1 MERNNPGSYDPF
13 ADYSQRP
20 DSQLTP
26 TGPKQALYP
35 QQTYPVSEP
44 PVDPDKEKP
53 TFEKQVSGLDTFLV
67 FITFALSMVIGGLV
81 VVFMAIYFGAD
92 GAGWA
97 LPVVGLIQIAMV
109 VGILKIR
116 KYRWSDLGFVRPKTG
131 WHMAWQIPG
140 TWIAVLMVGASL
152 GSLFLSEPEAD
163 TGQAIRDTAAIG
175 PVMMFGV
182 ILLAVFILPLVE
194 EIVFRRFLYSW
205 LEMRLGKKFGMNVG
219 VAAAVVISGVL
230 FGLMHVVPAAVVM
243 IGCLG
248 IAMAVLLRINRSMW
262 APMALHMLNNAVATA
277 VALSM
282 L

>member
-1 MERNNPGSYDPF
+1 MERNTPGSYEPF
-13 ADYSQRP
+13 AGHPQRP
-20 DSQLTP
+20 DPQLTP
-26 TGPKQALYP
+26 TGPQQALYP

-44 PVDPDKEKP
+44 PVDPDTDKP
-53 TFEKQVSGLDTFLV
+53 TFERPVSGLDTFLV
-67 FITFALSMVIGGLV
+67 FITFALSMAIGGLA

-92 GAGWA
+92 GAGWV

-109 VGILKIR
+109 AGILKIR

-131 WHMAWQIPG
+131 WHMVWQIPG
-140 TWIAVLMVGASL
+140 TWIVVLMVGASL
-152 GSLFLSEPEAD
+152 GSLFLSEPDAD
-163 TGQAIRDTAAIG
+163 TSQAIRDTAAIG

-194 EIVFRRFLYSW
+194 EIVFRRFLYAW
-205 LEMRLGKKFGMNVG
+205 LEMRFGKKFGMGVG
-219 VAAAVVISGVL
+219 VAAAVIISGVL

-243 IGCLG
+243 ISCLG
-248 IAMAVLLRINRSMW
+248 IAMAILLRVNRSMW
-262 APMALHMLNNAVATA
+262 APTILHMLNNAVATA